1 MTAVEYAFA
10 GAAFLT
16 PDPARLLV
24 LDGPEHL
31 KQLLHG
37 DPDELEREYVR
48 LFLSPAGAVCSPW
61 QSAHEPD
68 QALMGEAHRSA
79 AQWFAAYGAAPAAS
93 SEPSDHV
100 GLLLTFY
107 AQLLVSGADERDLN
121 AFAERHL
128 SWVPAF
134 AGQVAEVAR
143 HPFYRE
149 LGRFLALGHVTGRPS
164 RES

>member
-16 PDPARLLV
+16 SDPARLLV

-31 KQLLHG
+31 KQLLRG
-37 DPDELEREYVR
+37 DPGELEREYVR
-48 LFLSPAGAVCSPW
+48 LFLSPAGALCSPW

-79 AQWFAAYGAAPAAS
+79 AKWFAAYGAEPATAN
-93 SEPSDHV
+93 EPSDHV

-107 AQLLVSGADERDLN
+107 AQLLVSGADDKDLR
-121 AFAERHL
+121 AFADRHL

-134 AGQVAEVAR
+134 AEQVAEAAR
-143 HPFYRE
+143 HPFYRQ
-149 LGRFLALGHVTGRPS
+149 LGRFLAIGHVTARPS